1 MALVAILLC
10 VNFSSC
16 EKEPILTLSVQQI
29 TAPSSGN
36 STKVL
41 VNANNPW
48 TVSGNDWCTV
58 SPSSGEGGEV
68 SVTVTVKENTTYN
81 DRNCTLTF
89 TSEGLMASISVSQ
102 ESNYGIVLPKDT
114 YNVSSDAQQISVEV
128 KANVEY
134 DITIDAGWI
143 KQSSTKALTSKTF
156 TFDIEKNS
164 TYDNREGIIT
174 IKEKNGNDIKTIKV
188 KQVQVDAII
197 ISSKEYSLSSKAQ
210 SLEVKLQ
217 TNVDLDIVI
226 PDNAKTWVSHNSTKA
241 LSDKTVIFDIKENE
255 DYSARSCEIILKK
268 RNDAYAD
275 TIKIEQ
281 AQKDAIILSQKEYK
295 LSSEKHTLEVK
306 LQTNVD
312 IDVNVPES
320 AKSWISMVETK
331 ALVDTT
337 IVLYIKENTDY
348 SARNCD
354 VIITQNNSS
363 IADTIKI
370 EQAQKDV
377 VYVSKDIYNVKAL
390 GEVIEVK
397 VVTNVDYEVVI
408 PSADWI
414 NQVES
419 KAAQTQSLYFKVD
432 ENKDDKDRQEIIILK
447 NQEKDLSDTIKIIQ
461 GYIPYLTFA
470 ASAKQNLTMTKAVST
485 LEYSVNNGDW
495 AELGMKT
502 IHFGGDLGKLK
513 IRGKSLEGTAT
524 GVNRGEFST
533 IVFANNEKVSC
544 SGDLRT
550 LVDYEDHASANTSEA
565 RFYALFTNCTNLI
578 TAPEL
583 PATTLATRC
592 YEEMFYGCSSLLA
605 APELPAKTLAS
616 NCYHYMFYGC
626 TNLSTAY
633 DLPATTL
640 APYCYCYM
648 FYGTNLTVAPKL
660 PATILERYCYAGMFK
675 KCSKLNQITMLA
687 MDVSAQQCLSG
698 WVEGVPPTGTFI
710 KTAAMFDLP
719 QGSDG
724 IPEWWT
730 VKNYVE

>member
-348 SARNCD
+348 
-354 VIITQNNSS
+354 I
-363 IADTIKI
+363 
-370 EQAQKDV
+370 
-377 VYVSKDIYNVKAL
+377 
-390 GEVIEVK
+390 
-397 VVTNVDYEVVI
+397 
-408 PSADWI
+408 
-414 NQVES
+414 
-419 KAAQTQSLYFKVD
+419 
-432 ENKDDKDRQEIIILK
+432 
-447 NQEKDLSDTIKIIQ
+447 
-461 GYIPYLTFA
+461 
-470 ASAKQNLTMTKAVST
+470 AVSC
-485 LEYSVNNGDW
+485 
-495 AELGMKT
+495 
-502 IHFGGDLGKLK
+502 
-513 IRGKSLEGTAT
+513 
-524 GVNRGEFST
+524 GV
-533 IVFANNEKVSC
+533 IC
-544 SGDLRT
+544 I
-550 LVDYEDHASANTSEA
+550 
-565 RFYALFTNCTNLI
+565 LF
-578 TAPEL
+578 
-583 PATTLATRC
+583 
-592 YEEMFYGCSSLLA
+592 
-605 APELPAKTLAS
+605 
-616 NCYHYMFYGC
+616 
-626 TNLSTAY
+626 
-633 DLPATTL
+633 
-640 APYCYCYM
+640 
-648 FYGTNLTVAPKL
+648 
-660 PATILERYCYAGMFK
+660 
-675 KCSKLNQITMLA
+675 
-687 MDVSAQQCLSG
+687 DV
-698 WVEGVPPTGTFI
+698 
-710 KTAAMFDLP
+710 
-719 QGSDG
+719 
-724 IPEWWT
+724 
-730 VKNYVE
+730 